1 MKSCIFII
9 CLFIRTVHGAAPAE
23 YYPSR
28 VEQRSPGVEKGVLCV
43 SYRETSDSEET
54 PAILA
59 IRHDNKSI
67 HVRLRGEGSRTVAT
81 LKAGEFLGLYIDSK
95 NTVFMHAQVEGKDF
109 WFATPLSTFFLP
121 VDKDNKEIYWWL
133 YDHLEHSVTKYLE

>member
-1 MKSCIFII
+1 MKNRIFII
-9 CLFIRTVHGAAPAE
+9 CLCIRTVHGAAPAE

-28 VEQRSPGVEKGVLCV
+28 VEERSPGAEQRVLCV

-67 HVRLRGEGSRTVAT
+67 HVRFIGEGSRTVAT
-81 LKAGEFLGLYIDSK
+81 LKTGEFLGIFIDNK
-95 NTVFMHAQVEGKDF
+95 NTVSMHAQIEGKNI

-133 YDHLEHSVTKYLE
+133 YDPLEHSVTKYLE